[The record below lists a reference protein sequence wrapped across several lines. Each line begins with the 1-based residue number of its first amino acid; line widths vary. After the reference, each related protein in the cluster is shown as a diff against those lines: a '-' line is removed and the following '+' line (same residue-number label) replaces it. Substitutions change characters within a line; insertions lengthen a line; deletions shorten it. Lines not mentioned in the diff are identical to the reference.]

1 MLSKCLLNAG
11 MTEMQK
17 DINETKEGG
26 KEKANCL
33 LLPFILPSRHHPL
46 LWAIQNLY
54 TLLYSV
60 FQVYLFL
67 FVWGFSHLDAQ
78 HLKCRD
84 YVCLDSQ
91 RLAPCLTVN
100 KMWLN
105 KFLEG
110 LIYPTLRNYLG
121 SSNLEVLV
129 NIWIGFLWL
138 KFDRLDKQISDKI
151 WSK

>member
-1 MLSKCLLNAG
+1 
-11 MTEMQK
+11 MTETQK
-17 DINETKEGG
+17 DINEIKEGG
-26 KEKANCL
+26 KEKANVFSCL
-33 LLPFILPSRHHPL
+33 SSFQADITPSSELYRTFIHSS
-46 LWAIQNLY
+46 I
-54 TLLYSV
+54 
-60 FQVYLFL
+60 LFFKFIYFCL
-67 FVWGFSHLDAQ
+67 FGVFSHLDAQ